1 MAESAAKVKS
11 EIGKWTDD
19 EVESIMDLYES
30 RPCLWDIF
38 SKDYRKR
45 DFKEKALNE
54 ISEEIFIPVEEIKQ
68 KWLSHRAQYGRELT
82 NSKKQKSGQSTD
94 ELYVSQWIFYDKMH
108 FLQPMMKTKKSRD
121 SIDLCDSCDPVNSP
135 NTSIYGDDEQ
145 TDGFPVAGSS
155 KQKPKLDDTKQKL
168 LSVCL
173 EVLKKNILSVE
184 KKEEPCYFSMRM
196 AEKLKSFT

>member
-11 EIGKWTDD
+11 EIRKWTDD

-68 KWLSHRAQYGRELT
+68 KWLSLRAQYGRELT

-94 ELYVSQWIFYDKMH
+94 ELYISQWIFYDKNA
-108 FLQPMMKTKKSRD
+108 FLATDDENKKKS
-121 SIDLCDSCDPVNSP
+121 
-135 NTSIYGDDEQ
+135 
-145 TDGFPVAGSS
+145 
-155 KQKPKLDDTKQKL
+155 
-168 LSVCL
+168 
-173 EVLKKNILSVE
+173 
-184 KKEEPCYFSMRM
+184 
-196 AEKLKSFT
+196 